1 MKKWKVKTVGKYT
14 TKESK
19 MYLVR
24 RRRTKEMFF
33 AMWTPSWASVYG
45 VWSVMDIKMHHGT
58 LQYKGF
64 SSNMTCQYGDRFIEL
79 SFLHNGSVANARV

>member
-1 MKKWKVKTVGKYT
+1 MKKLKLKTIRKYT
-14 TKESK
+14 IQGSK
-19 MYLVR
+19 IYLVH

-33 AMWTPSWASVYG
+33 AMWSPSQASVYG

-58 LQYKGF
+58 LQHKGF

-79 SFLHNGSVANARV
+79 SFLA